1 MIIHALRR
9 KLCVYLD
16 ILTLR
21 ITTCRELPG
30 ELERI
35 LEWFKTYKVPD
46 GKPENTFGFEETP
59 VDRDVARLV
68 ISETHDAYK
77 ELKEGQRENAQG
89 LSLR

>member
-1 MIIHALRR
+1 M
-9 KLCVYLD
+9 YMD

-21 ITTCRELPG
+21 IVICRELPG

-35 LEWFKTYKVPD
+35 LEWFKAYKVPD
-46 GKPENTFGFEETP
+46 GKPENTFGFEEKP
-59 VDRDVARLV
+59 IDREVAKLV

-77 ELKEGQRENAQG
+77 ELKGRQRENAED

>member
-1 MIIHALRR
+1 MYIN
-9 KLCVYLD
+9 
-16 ILTLR
+16 ILMLR

-77 ELKEGQRENAQG
+77 GLKKGQRENAQG